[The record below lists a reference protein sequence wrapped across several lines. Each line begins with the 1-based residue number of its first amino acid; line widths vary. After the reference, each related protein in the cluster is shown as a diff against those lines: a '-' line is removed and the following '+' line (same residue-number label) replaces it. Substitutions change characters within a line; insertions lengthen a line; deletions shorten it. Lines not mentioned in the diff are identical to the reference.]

1 MAEKIYLKQM
11 LHTPDNNPIEV
22 TERIPGVFRP
32 CVKDPDME
40 ELVGSID
47 DEPVTSPTA
56 EEASVLGLLRGLL
69 AALQA
74 QAGDTNLGDL
84 ATLLTALGQKDFATQ
99 TTLAAIL
106 AKLSADPATQTTLA
120 AVLATLQGTLN
131 VNVNGSLVAKET
143 NKAVTANTNI
153 LAADYTAD
161 GNKSSLLM
169 VLTDTSSVLS
179 LLVDGVSGTLNSGIA
194 LDAGKWYAFE
204 IPITYQS
211 TYNLQSSVSATMQ
224 IKWVVM

>member
-1 MAEKIYLKQM
+1 MGLKIFLKQF
-11 LHTPDNNPIEV
+11 LHTPDNNPLEMV
-22 TERIPGVFRP
+22 ESPNPGVYRP
-32 CVKDPDME
+32 AVKVPDIEEVFGAINETKVTDPD
-40 ELVGSID
+40 
-47 DEPVTSPTA
+47 A
-56 EEASVLGLLRGLL
+56 AEASALGLLRGLL
-69 AALQA
+69 AAIQA
-74 QAGDTNLGDL
+74 QAGGADL
-84 ATLLTALGQKDFATQ
+84 ADLAALLTAINQKDIANQ
-99 TTLAAIL
+99 TTAAAIL
-106 AKLSADPATQTTLA
+106 TA
-120 AVLATLQGTLN
+120 LQGVLN
-131 VNVNGSLVAKET
+131 VNLNGSLVAKET

-153 LAADYTAD
+153 LATDYTAD